1 MMDEHIIGEEILF
14 ENLDYGAYVLDFEPG
29 VMEENVKYGTADFN
43 KLHVRR
49 VRLPDGRGNM
59 IYLLTRT
66 FEQSIDLI
74 KNKYFITPPSYR
86 RIYFPWWYVG
96 TFMSRRYKV
105 SVSNLKESRQKYI
118 SANTKLRPVVTRT
131 ISKTTDNLFFCC
143 SDLYEEAEKTMG
155 RYTAKRNYTE
165 FFGEFTRIVKSMTPE
180 NAKESTDPHW
190 NNHVLLIDAESFGF
204 KMDSP
209 LKENKT
215 NPLFL
220 LYLAY
225 MRTRDLSKINV
236 DQDMMIC
243 SNNMFLKF
251 NPKHLSMA
259 NWPVFRRGLFR
270 IMNADLDAYEARL
283 SEEEKNELD
292 LTPEDET
299 VSKVIKDAVDP
310 FVRMTSASTKAFVTD
325 TVETALR
332 KQAAVNA
339 AIAKEVKAATTTTVP
354 TKKEEPDL
362 FQKSLAS
369 TTAPKKLPTGM
380 LTKTV
385 APKKGPQQEKA
396 ERLFK
401 YVANGYKPLGVTTGR
416 LVDDDDDEDFEKPD
430 DLEPEE
436 VEEVEEIIRAD
447 AVDTLTQNPDV
458 AEAILDE
465 VQDKVAPAMKSKKT
479 APVNSARDR
488 KLREEQKKVQ
498 VKGSTIEQILER
510 DATNIP
516 IKVED
521 KSAVM
526 HTTNKNMCKIQFA
539 NFDRTYIDELYMK
552 HLVSCFD
559 SLQDKDSPFYITGI
573 EIRDTSDIMN
583 YQETWTVHMV
593 DENKKRHTIKV
604 DIPKFQ
610 DDRFM
615 YFRGTKWII
624 LKQNFYN
631 PLVKDTP
638 DTVILT
644 TNYNKITIK
653 RKANK
658 SLSTV
663 ERIFSL
669 IKKTGDS
676 KVFVTGDSTRGN
688 MKYVSTLEYDEMARR
703 LFKFS
708 SGNCELY
715 FSRDYIKEN
724 LMDRAPKDLKG
735 KEFFIGHVGPVA
747 ICIDEDTG
755 LDRQGRTIADIIE
768 ENLPNEYKATYN
780 AIKAPK
786 QLMYAEG
793 KLANEFIPIITTLI
807 VWVGLKKALD
817 RMGIQ
822 WKFDPNAKRVPPGT
836 AAKKYIRF
844 ADGVLEYESKTFA
857 ELILNGLNKMHPEQY
872 RFEDFENETGYEE
885 FIYSQWGS
893 YSGIN
898 QLKTFYEF
906 LVDPITKNV
915 CRDMNLPQDAPG
927 LLINAVKLL
936 VDNAYVS
943 KASDTSYRVRS
954 VETIPAILY
963 GCIARQY
970 QAYVRSGRRIPMS
983 INQRCVISTLIAE
996 KTVEAYST
1004 LNPVIEVSKTH
1015 TISTKGYK
1023 GSNSEHSYDEEKR
1036 SYDPTSV
1043 GKLAIST
1050 SAKMRWPSKTS

>member
-1 MMDEHIIGEEILF
+1 
-14 ENLDYGAYVLDFEPG
+14 
-29 VMEENVKYGTADFN
+29 
-43 KLHVRR
+43 
-49 VRLPDGRGNM
+49 
-59 IYLLTRT
+59 
-66 FEQSIDLI
+66 
-74 KNKYFITPPSYR
+74 
-86 RIYFPWWYVG
+86 
-96 TFMSRRYKV
+96 
-105 SVSNLKESRQKYI
+105 
-118 SANTKLRPVVTRT
+118 
-131 ISKTTDNLFFCC
+131 
-143 SDLYEEAEKTMG
+143 
-155 RYTAKRNYTE
+155 
-165 FFGEFTRIVKSMTPE
+165 
-180 NAKESTDPHW
+180 
-190 NNHVLLIDAESFGF
+190 
-204 KMDSP
+204 MDSP

-631 PLVKDTP
+631 PLVKDT
-638 DTVILT
+638 
-644 TNYNKITIK
+644 
-653 RKANK
+653 
-658 SLSTV
+658 
-663 ERIFSL
+663 
-669 IKKTGDS
+669 
-676 KVFVTGDSTRGN
+676 
-688 MKYVSTLEYDEMARR
+688 
-703 LFKFS
+703 
-708 SGNCELY
+708 
-715 FSRDYIKEN
+715 
-724 LMDRAPKDLKG
+724 
-735 KEFFIGHVGPVA
+735 
-747 ICIDEDTG
+747 
-755 LDRQGRTIADIIE
+755 Q
-768 ENLPNEYKATYN
+768 
-780 AIKAPK
+780 
-786 QLMYAEG
+786 
-793 KLANEFIPIITTLI
+793 
-807 VWVGLKKALD
+807 
-817 RMGIQ
+817 
-822 WKFDPNAKRVPPGT
+822 
-836 AAKKYIRF
+836 
-844 ADGVLEYESKTFA
+844 
-857 ELILNGLNKMHPEQY
+857 
-872 RFEDFENETGYEE
+872 
-885 FIYSQWGS
+885 
-893 YSGIN
+893 
-898 QLKTFYEF
+898 
-906 LVDPITKNV
+906 
-915 CRDMNLPQDAPG
+915 
-927 LLINAVKLL
+927 
-936 VDNAYVS
+936 
-943 KASDTSYRVRS
+943 
-954 VETIPAILY
+954 
-963 GCIARQY
+963 
-970 QAYVRSGRRIPMS
+970 
-983 INQRCVISTLIAE
+983 
-996 KTVEAYST
+996 
-1004 LNPVIEVSKTH
+1004 
-1015 TISTKGYK
+1015 
-1023 GSNSEHSYDEEKR
+1023 
-1036 SYDPTSV
+1036 
-1043 GKLAIST
+1043 
-1050 SAKMRWPSKTS
+1050 